1 MKRIAFGVTLV
12 LILSGCA
19 AKTAAPPSATELL
32 IIPTVEPAAP
42 APSATPTSTPTA
54 TSAPPKAKPKVGAAV
69 NAVVKTAVTGALVI
83 DRRSGDRPVSE
94 NADRQFHA
102 GSLVKLLIAVDAL
115 RRHPKDSNITHQVTD
130 MIRYSDDGIASFFW
144 VKEGGTSIVT
154 RMAKLMGLE
163 NTEPPTPSTQW
174 GETLVTAND
183 LARVYDYILEQA
195 AAGDRDVIVRAMA
208 SAAPKGA
215 DGFNQ
220 SFGIMTAMDHWAV
233 KQAWTNND
241 TSMSCHSTG
250 LTGDNWRYVVII
262 LTEYPRS
269 TPWSSA
275 TNAVTAAAKNIW
287 TMLS

>member
-1 MKRIAFGVTLV
+1 MKRIAFGVALV

-32 IIPTVEPAAP
+32 IVPTVEPASP
-42 APSATPTSTPTA
+42 TPPATPPPAVSSPA
-54 TSAPPKAKPKVGAAV
+54 PKAKPKIGAAV
-69 NAVVKTAVTGALVI
+69 TATVKTAITGAVVI
-83 DRRSGDRPVSE
+83 DRQTGDQVVSE
-94 NADRQFHA
+94 NADRQFHS

-115 RRHPKDSNITHQVTD
+115 RRHPKDSNTISRVTD
-130 MIRYSDDGIASFFW
+130 MIRYSDDGIASSFW
-144 VKEGGTSIVT
+144 VREGGTSIVG
-154 RMAKLMGLE
+154 RMAKLMGLL

-183 LARVYDYILEQA
+183 LTRVYDYILKQA

-208 SAAPKGA
+208 SAAPKGS

-233 KQAWTNND
+233 KQAWTNDD

-250 LTGDNWRYVVII
+250 LVGDGWRYTVII

-275 TNAVTAAAKNIW
+275 TSAVTAAAKNIRSI
-287 TMLS
+287 LS